1 MRYIDQFRGL
11 PKQVYVLCGTKA
23 ILGISSM
30 SFSIS
35 TLLMRSVLGMDQFI
49 IGIIVSGLA
58 LTGVVF
64 SVLGGRLSDLYGR
77 KKVTTAMYICLCIT
91 LFISSLVCR
100 TKVIIPFLFIN
111 NAFSSA
117 AKPGEAAMVADALEG
132 TGRREGFSLMYLS
145 HNLGIAFG
153 PAIGGMLFYSHMTWV
168 YRVQI
173 IFISLALIVFITC
186 TKDIY
191 DPALAR
197 IKASYG
203 NLNAEERRNNG
214 GESLARVVLDRP
226 ILLVFFMAMILIT
239 MCYQMVSFMLNMQL
253 NDSFG
258 LEVAAKYSGFVW
270 TVNAATIVLLT
281 PFIVDRIKG
290 LHQYQKMVIGG
301 VFYAVGFGSY
311 MFVRRP
317 AMVLVF
323 AVVWSVGEIII
334 ATDSAGFIA
343 DHSPASHVARCQSLY
358 ETSRYA
364 GRACAPMLYGYL
376 LSFITYKQA
385 WGLNACMC
393 IALSAGMLVA
403 FLKLVRG
410 KPEER
415 NN

>member
-1 MRYIDQFRGL
+1 MRYIEQFKGL
-11 PKQVYVLCGTKA
+11 PRQVYVLCGTKA

-35 TLLMRSVLGMDQFI
+35 PLLMRSVLGMDQFS
-49 IGIIVSGLA
+49 IGIIVSCLA
-58 LTGVVF
+58 LVGVIF
-64 SVLGGRLSDLYGR
+64 SVFGGRLSDLYGR
-77 KKVTTAMYICLCIT
+77 KKITTSMYICLCVS

-132 TGRREGFSLMYLS
+132 TGRKEGFSLMYLS

-173 IFISLALIVFITC
+173 LFIAIALSVFISFTRD
-186 TKDIY
+186 TY
-191 DPALAR
+191 DPSVAR
-197 IKASYG
+197 TRAHLS
-203 NLNAEERRNNG
+203 AEKNRG
-214 GESLARVVLDRP
+214 DSSGQSLARVILDRP
-226 ILLVFFMAMILIT
+226 LLLVFFLAMVLIT

-258 LEVAAKYSGFVW
+258 LEIAAKYSGFVW
-270 TVNAATIVLLT
+270 TVNAATIVLFT
-281 PFIVDRIKG
+281 PFIVDKIKK
-290 LHQYQKMVIGG
+290 LHQYQKMVIGCM
-301 VFYAVGFGSY
+301 FYCVGFGSY
-311 MFVRRP
+311 MFIKRP

-364 GRACAPMLYGYL
+364 GRSCAPMLYGYL
-376 LSFITYKQA
+376 LGFINYQQA
-385 WGLNACMC
+385 WGINALIC
-393 IALSAGMLVA
+393 IALTAGMLGA
-403 FLKLVRG
+403 YLSLVRG
-410 KPEER
+410 KPEEK
-415 NN
+415 NIA